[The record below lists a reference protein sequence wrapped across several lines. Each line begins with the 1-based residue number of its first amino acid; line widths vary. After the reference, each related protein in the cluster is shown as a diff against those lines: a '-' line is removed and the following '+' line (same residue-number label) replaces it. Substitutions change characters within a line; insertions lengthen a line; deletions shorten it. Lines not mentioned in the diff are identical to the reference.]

1 MADRPE
7 PGAPDLPEAVAVPRR
22 RFAPQ
27 LIWLVPIVA
36 VLVGGWLAVKAVLER
51 GPVITIT
58 FKTAEGLEAGKTKI
72 KYKDVEIGLVKT
84 VSLSPDRKGVVATAE
99 LSKEAESFLVEDTR
113 FFVVRPRVTAG
124 GVSGLGTLLAGPYIG
139 IDIGK
144 SKQTRRNFVGLE
156 VAPMVA
162 SDAPGRQF
170 ILRASELGSIDAGTP
185 IFFRKVSVGQV
196 VAEALDKGGSG
207 VTFTIFVN
215 APYDQFITPSTRFW
229 NASGIDV
236 SLGAS
241 GLEIRTESLVS
252 ILVGGIAFEATPDA
266 GPESPAAAN
275 TEFTLFPNRLE
286 AFKIPD
292 VVVDTYLLV
301 FDGSV
306 RGLSPGAPLDFRG
319 VTVGE
324 VVKIG
329 VAVDPKTLTFTMP
342 VLVKV
347 FPERLA
353 GRQFMGT
360 KVAVSESSAV
370 RLSRVKQLVDKGLRA
385 QLRSGN
391 LLTGQLYV
399 ALDFFPDAPKLK
411 GDLTAKKPPEI
422 PTIPGTFEELQNNL
436 ANVVKKLDKLQ
447 IEEIGADTRKLIAS
461 LDETLKSVD
470 TLLQGADTLVK
481 RVDSDLMPD
490 LRRALDTAGRALDTA
505 GATLN
510 SANAVLASESPLQ
523 SDLRQTLTEVNRTL
537 AAIRALA
544 DSLERHP
551 ESLIRG
557 KQAPASP

>member
-27 LIWLVPIVA
+27 LIWVVPIVA

-84 VSLSPDRKGVVATAE
+84 VTLSPDRKGIVATAE
-99 LSKEAESFLVEDTR
+99 LSKDAESFLVEDTR

-124 GVSGLGTLLAGPYIG
+124 GVSGLTTLLAGPYIG
-139 IDIGK
+139 VDIGK

-162 SDAPGRQF
+162 SDEPGRQF
-170 ILRASELGSIDAGTP
+170 ILRAGELGSIDAGTP

-196 VAEALDKGGSG
+196 VSESLDKGGTG

-236 SLGAS
+236 SLGAA

-252 ILVGGIAFEATPDA
+252 ILVGGIAFEANPDV

-275 TEFTLFPNRLE
+275 TEFKLFPNRGE
-286 AFKIPD
+286 AFRTPD

-319 VTVGE
+319 VTIGE

-329 VAVDPKTLTFTMP
+329 VAVDPKTFTFTMP
-342 VLVKV
+342 VLVKLY
-347 FPERLA
+347 PERLA
-353 GRQFMGT
+353 GRQFIGAKAT
-360 KVAVSESSAV
+360 VSESPAV
-370 RLSRVKQLVDKGLRA
+370 RLSRVKQLIDKGLRA

-399 ALDFFPDAPKLK
+399 ALDFFPDAPKVK

-461 LDETLKSVD
+461 LDETLKGVD
-470 TLLQGADTLVK
+470 SLLQGADTLVK

-490 LRRALDTAGRALDTA
+490 LRRALDNAGRALDSA

-510 SANAVLASESPLQ
+510 SANAVLGSESPLQ
-523 SDLRQTLTEVNRTL
+523 SDLRQTLMEVNRTL

>member
-1 MADRPE
+1 MADRPD
-7 PGAPDLPEAVAVPRR
+7 PGVPDLPEAVAAPRR

-27 LIWLVPIVA
+27 LIWVVPIVA

-84 VSLSPDRKGVVATAE
+84 VSLSPDRKGIVATAE
-99 LSKEAESFLVEDTR
+99 LSKDTESFLVEDTR

-124 GVSGLGTLLAGPYIG
+124 GISGLGTLLAGPYIG

-144 SKQTRRNFVGLE
+144 SKQARRNFVGLE
-156 VAPMVA
+156 VAPIVA

-329 VAVDPKTLTFTMP
+329 VSVDPTTLKFTMP
-342 VLVKV
+342 VLVKL

-353 GRQFMGT
+353 SMQFTGKKIT
-360 KVAVSESSAV
+360 VSESPAV
-370 RLSRVKQLVDKGLRA
+370 RLSRTKLLIDKGLRA

-391 LLTGQLYV
+391 LLTGQLYI
-399 ALDFFPDAPKLK
+399 ALDFFPDAPKVK

-461 LDETLKSVD
+461 LDETLKRVD

-490 LRRALDTAGRALDTA
+490 LRRALDTAG
-505 GATLN
+505 ATLN
-510 SANAVLASESPLQ
+510 SANAVLGSESPLQ
-523 SDLRQTLTEVNRTL
+523 SDLRQTLMEVNRTL
-537 AAIRALA
+537 AAIRAPA
-544 DSLERHP
+544 DTLERNP

>member
-370 RLSRVKQLVDKGLRA
+370 RLSRVKQFIDKGLRA